1 MLSHYYCVFHPAM
14 FSYVILHRYVF
25 SVRTLYL
32 SSLGW
37 ILKVM
42 NMRYNDLFKL
52 LLNDGALMMGS
63 REFKVIVHR
72 FEIIIATQETHT
84 TLTQA
89 PQENLMTEEYLDFN
103 SSLGSKMPTG

>member
-1 MLSHYYCVFHPAM
+1 MDECFA
-14 FSYVILHRYVF
+14 
-25 SVRTLYL
+25 
-32 SSLGW
+32 

-52 LLNDGALMMGS
+52 LLDDGAFMMGS
-63 REFKVIVHR
+63 RKFKVIVHR
-72 FEIIIATQETHT
+72 FQIIIATQETHT

-103 SSLGSKMPTG
+103 SSLGSKMPTGY

>member
-1 MLSHYYCVFHPAM
+1 M
-14 FSYVILHRYVF
+14 FSLLKLCICLHW
-25 SVRTLYL
+25 VRLDVRFA
-32 SSLGW
+32 

-42 NMRYNDLFKL
+42 NVRYNDLFKL
-52 LLNDGALMMGS
+52 LLDDGALMMES
-63 REFKVIVHR
+63 RKFKVIVHR
-72 FEIIIATQETHT
+72 FQIIIATQETHT